1 MSETQS
7 VEPNAEY
14 AHTHTVNVRTTI
26 DRETSVSM
34 EALSEPYVLDTGAI
48 ERFQRE
54 GYIKLGGV
62 LTPDALGFFGEEITR
77 KVFELNT
84 ENLPI
89 AERTAFRAA
98 FLQVFNLWTQS
109 EVAKELIFSARLA
122 RLATELLGV
131 RGVRLYHDQALYKEP
146 GGKST
151 PWHADQYY
159 WPFETPNTVTAW
171 IPFHAVPVEMGP
183 LSFSGGSHE
192 LEVGRD
198 LPISEESERSIAEA
212 LRDHELPYTEEP
224 FELGDVSFHYGWT
237 FHRAPANT
245 TAAPRRVQT
254 IIYVDADAPIAEPT
268 SDAQRKDLE
277 RWLVGAAPGQL
288 AIGPLNPVLYS
299 RQDP

>member
-1 MSETQS
+1 MPRPESAVETLMES
-7 VEPNAEY
+7 YDLDAE
-14 AHTHTVNVRTTI
+14 TI
-26 DRETSVSM
+26 
-34 EALSEPYVLDTGAI
+34 A
-48 ERFQRE
+48 RFRRD
-54 GYIKLGGV
+54 GFVKLGGV
-62 LTPDALGFFGEEITR
+62 IPPEALGFFGEEITKR
-77 KVFELNT
+77 VFELHT
-84 ENLPI
+84 EDLPI
-89 AERTAFRAA
+89 EERTAFRAA

-109 EVAKELIFSARLA
+109 EIAKDLIFSSRLA
-122 RLATELLGV
+122 RIAAELMGV

-171 IPFHAVPVEMGP
+171 IPFHPVPVEMGP
-183 LSFSGGSHE
+183 LSFSGGSHK

-198 LPISEESERSIAEA
+198 LPISEESERSIAET
-212 LRDHELPYTEEP
+212 LRERDLPYAEEP

-245 TAAPRRVQT
+245 TAVPRRVQT

-277 RWLVGAAPGQL
+277 RWLVGAEPGQL
-288 AIGPLNPVLYS
+288 ATGPLNPVLYS

>member
-1 MSETQS
+1 MNVPTKIGQEASTFS
-7 VEPNAEY
+7 VE
-14 AHTHTVNVRTTI
+14 T
-26 DRETSVSM
+26 
-34 EALSEPYVLDTGAI
+34 LSEPYALAAAVV

-54 GYIKLGGV
+54 GFVKLGGV
-62 LTPDALGFFGEEITR
+62 LAPEALGFFGEEITQ

-84 ENLPI
+84 EDLPI
-89 AERTAFRAA
+89 EKRTAFRAA

-109 EVAKELIFSARLA
+109 EVAKEPIFSSRLA
-122 RLATELLGV
+122 RIATELMGV

-159 WPFETPNTVTAW
+159 WPFETPNTLTAW
-171 IPFHAVPVEMGP
+171 IPFHAVPLEMGP
-183 LSFSGGSHE
+183 LSFSAGSHS

-212 LRDHELPYTEEP
+212 LRERELPHAEEP

-245 TAAPRRVQT
+245 TAEPRRVQT
-254 IIYVDADAPIAEPT
+254 IIYVDADARIAEPT

-277 RWLVGAAPGQL
+277 RWLVGSEPGQL
-288 AIGPLNPVLYS
+288 AAGPLNPVLYS